1 MIGEGGNLGLS
12 QEARIEYSLAGGSVN
27 ADFIDNAAGV
37 NTSDR
42 EVNLKILLRSVEKAG
57 LIDRA
62 ERNRIL
68 QDCAAE
74 VVRSVLLDSER
85 QTLAIS
91 VAEGYGVTVLDRHDQ
106 VMYNFA
112 EHGLDRLRE
121 HLPGSEEIER
131 RRAAGRGLTRP
142 EIAAETTARRGG
154 TADEQQGPFGLSCD
168 AWCRCRRPAVRPPPS
183 RPG

>member
-1 MIGEGGNLGLS
+1 M
-12 QEARIEYSLAGGSVN
+12 N
-27 ADFIDNAAGV
+27 ADFIDNVAGV

-74 VVRSVLLDSER
+74 VVRNVLLDSER

-106 VMYNFA
+106 VMHNFA
-112 EHGLDRLRE
+112 EHGLDRAPRALARRRGDRAAPGGR
-121 HLPGSEEIER
+121 PGSDPPGDRCDPGARQEP
-131 RRAAGRGLTRP
+131 RARATSG
-142 EIAAETTARRGG
+142 E
-154 TADEQQGPFGLSCD
+154 
-168 AWCRCRRPAVRPPPS
+168 
-183 RPG
+183 